1 MNKRRGVLLL
11 TVLLLS
17 GVLLIFAASYL
28 SSAASNMNT
37 VSKCSEKEE
46 AMNAVDA
53 GLQAASGYLSKNL
66 MKSSME
72 DLLEREPYCSG
83 WQKVRGGSGDLDPSY
98 RFRID
103 FSKRRIDAQGR
114 IRVKKSLSAMKGDGV
129 KEEYT
134 YVYRHLRTLFVPE
147 YLCVGASKINVNDK
161 DSAAISSV
169 YSYMTQFP
177 LETWLLTK
185 NGSAADVSTDLL
197 YNGTL
202 KRWSKDDVMWGFE
215 HPISP
220 LVSYNDNGERKAG
233 YSGDNMMK
241 KVLGSMGINREELSK
256 GDFIGNRRL
265 AIESVMKLRD
275 AGFVFDLAR
284 GDSDSMVFECEELR
298 TVDGLVVYGG
308 ALRYYLYEIVYA
320 FLKTPYRSYVSLERP
335 ASWAKG
341 LFGEIRK
348 SIVTAGAGF
357 DSDRL
362 VALCDPNAGGGYIPS
377 PTGEKIIQ
385 KVRISGGDEDGYGG
399 GGGTPMVVRRGEFLA
414 ESPSASD
421 DVKIE
426 FKTGS
431 ILLSASEMNGYADKA
446 GGNNSCN
453 RYKFFRLSPG
463 KRVCIVKPYRDV
475 FELDGDLVLE
485 DNILVLTCSLRVKGN
500 IRGRGMIV
508 SANSVYFYPR
518 NICYD
523 MSGKEVPSFD
533 PGDRLL
539 IYADNKVYA
548 GNPSTFEPEDFEYA
562 SMRYYAPVRDQESYA
577 SQAQPIE
584 YVYETSKTKT
594 EPSGGSSG
602 AGSGADSKTGSGSN
616 SGAGSGGRW
625 GPVQRHYKP

>member
-28 SSAASNMNT
+28 SSAASKMNT
-37 VSKCSEKEE
+37 VSNCSEKEE
-46 AMNAVDA
+46 AMKAVDA
-53 GLQAASGYLSKNL
+53 GLQAASGYLSENL
-66 MKSSME
+66 MKHSME
-72 DLLEREPYCSG
+72 DLLESKPYCSK
-83 WQKVRGGSGDLDPSY
+83 WQKVRGGSAGDLEPSY

-103 FSKRRIDAQGR
+103 FQNRRIDAQGR
-114 IRVKKSLSAMKGDGV
+114 IRVKKSFSAMKEDGV

-147 YLCVGASKINVNDK
+147 YLCVGADKINVKDN

-185 NGSAADVSTDLL
+185 NGSAEDVSNALL

-202 KRWSKDDVMWGFE
+202 KKWSKDDVMWGSE

-220 LVSYNDNGERKAG
+220 LVSYNSKGERKAND
-233 YSGDNMMK
+233 SGDNMMK
-241 KVLGSMGINREELSK
+241 KVLDAMGINGKELSK

-265 AIESVMKLRD
+265 AIESVKKLRD
-275 AGFVFDLAR
+275 AGFVFDLGR
-284 GDSDSMVFECEELR
+284 DDSDSMTFECEELR
-298 TVDGLVVYGG
+298 MVDGLVVYGG
-308 ALRYYLYEIVYA
+308 SLRYYLYEVVYA

-357 DSDRL
+357 DSDML
-362 VALCDPNAGGGYIPS
+362 VATTKDDAGGG
-377 PTGEKIIQ
+377 IIGTIDS
-385 KVRISGGDEDGYGG
+385 RPLDGG
-399 GGGTPMVVRRGEFLA
+399 GGGGGGGGGSGDGDGSGSGTPRIVKIGPFSA
-414 ESPSASD
+414 SSSPSSN
-421 DVKIE
+421 VKIE
-426 FKTGS
+426 SKNGS
-431 ILLSASEMNGYADKA
+431 ILLSSSEMSGYAD
-446 GGNNSCN
+446 NSDRN
-453 RYKFFRLSPG
+453 SGASYKFFRLEPG

-485 DNILVLTCSLRVKGN
+485 DNIVVLTCSLRVKGN

-518 NICYD
+518 NICYNL
-523 MSGKEVPSFD
+523 SGNEVPSFD

-539 IYADNKVYA
+539 VYADNKVYA
-548 GNPSTFEPEDFEYA
+548 GNPSTFKMEDFNYA
-562 SMRYYAPVRDQESYA
+562 SMRFFDPVRCQESADKIYA
-577 SQAQPIE
+577 GTYRSPESSIYKPSSYKPAINGRTDDPS
-584 YVYETSKTKT
+584 TPDL
-594 EPSGGSSG
+594 PSGPTPSSR
-602 AGSGADSKTGSGSN
+602 AGTD
-616 SGAGSGGRW
+616 
-625 GPVQRHYKP
+625 

>member
-28 SSAASNMNT
+28 SSAASKMNT

-46 AMNAVDA
+46 AMKAVDA
-53 GLQAASGYLSKNL
+53 GLQAASGYLSENL
-66 MKSSME
+66 MKHSME
-72 DLLEREPYCSG
+72 DLLESKPYCSK
-83 WQKVRGGSGDLDPSY
+83 WQKVRGGSAGDLEPSY

-103 FSKRRIDAQGR
+103 FQNRRIDAQGR
-114 IRVKKSLSAMKGDGV
+114 IRVKKSFSAMKEDGV

-134 YVYRHLRTLFVPE
+134 YIYRHLRTLFVPE
-147 YLCVGASKINVNDK
+147 YLCVGADKIKVKDG

-185 NGSAADVSTDLL
+185 NGSAEDVSKALL

-202 KRWSKDDVMWGFE
+202 KRWSKDDVMWGSE
-215 HPISP
+215 PSISP
-220 LVSYNDNGERKAG
+220 LVSYDGNGERKADD
-233 YSGDNMMK
+233 SGDNMMK
-241 KVLGSMGINREELSK
+241 KVLGAMGINGKELSK

-265 AIESVMKLRD
+265 AIESVIRLRD
-275 AGFVFDLAR
+275 AGFVFDLGR

-308 ALRYYLYEIVYA
+308 ALRYYLYEVVYA

-362 VALCDPNAGGGYIPS
+362 VALCDPGGAPMIITPPDPPPNNIEMTTQYI
-377 PTGEKIIQ
+377 GE
-385 KVRISGGDEDGYGG
+385 GGG
-399 GGGTPMVVRRGEFLA
+399 GGGTPVIVRRGPFFS
-414 ESPSASD
+414 ESPSPSD

-426 FKTGS
+426 FRTNS
-431 ILLSASEMNGYADKA
+431 ILLSGREMSGYAD
-446 GGNNSCN
+446 NSDSCV
-453 RYKFFRLSPG
+453 RYKFFRLEPG

-475 FELDGDLVLE
+475 FELDGDLVLD
-485 DNILVLTCSLRVKGN
+485 DNIVVLTCSLRVKGN

-518 NICYD
+518 NICYNL
-523 MSGKEVPSFD
+523 SGNEVPSFD

-548 GNPSTFEPEDFEYA
+548 GNPSTFKMEDFNYA
-562 SMRYYAPVRDQESYA
+562 SMRFFDPVRCQESYA
-577 SQAQPIE
+577 SQAQTID

-602 AGSGADSKTGSGSN
+602 IGSGGSSGTGSGS
-616 SGAGSGGRW
+616 RW